1 MQGELVV
8 RDPEIMS
15 GTPVFAGTRVPFE
28 TLFVYLSSGDSL
40 ETFLDHFPSVS
51 RQQALDAL
59 EISKN
64 LVLARLNEDTP

>member
-1 MQGELVV
+1 MPAQGKLVV

-15 GTPVFAGTRVPFE
+15 GTPVFAGTRVPFD

-51 RQQALDAL
+51 RQQALNAL

-64 LVLARLNEDTP
+64 LILVNVE